1 MWFYESLLSAVL
13 FAGAGLFFKAS
24 SSNSLNSATFFFY
37 LYFIGALVL
46 TIYLYLESKFQISI
60 PIVISGLV
68 IGGSLALGNSLLI
81 SALDKGPISL
91 TSPII
96 NLNIVFLVL
105 AAVIVYG
112 ESITRIQIFLVGLL
126 ILSVLMLSIDPHEE
140 LRIKKRSWYVL
151 VILASVFLAV
161 RNGGLK
167 VTNEIGLDNNIVLF
181 YSYAIPALVFYFMK
195 PRNYLAERQAIFL
208 GGLGGMF
215 SILGMVLYAHA
226 LSAGPASI
234 VIPVFCTYNIFLI
247 IGGYFLFKERL
258 SKVQKLSVCLAVLS
272 SAFLRM
278 V

>member
-24 SSNSLNSATFFFY
+24 SSKSLNSATFFFY
-37 LYFIGALVL
+37 LYFIGTLISAV
-46 TIYLYLESKFQISI
+46 YLFLENKFQFST
-60 PIVISGLV
+60 PIVVSGLV

-81 SALDKGPISL
+81 RALDKGPISL

-105 AAVIVYG
+105 AAVFVYD
-112 ESITRIQIFLVGLL
+112 ETITNIQVVLISWL

-140 LRIKKRSWYVL
+140 LRIKERSWYVL

-167 VTNEIGLDNNIVLF
+167 VTNEMGLDNNVVLF
-181 YSYAIPALVFYFMK
+181 YSYAIPALAFLLIK
-195 PRNYLAERQAIFL
+195 PRSYLLERKALLL
-208 GGLGGMF
+208 GGMGGMF

-234 VIPVFCTYNIFLI
+234 VIPVFCTYNVFLVL
-247 IGGYFLFKERL
+247 GGYFLFKERL
-258 SKVQKLSVCLAVLS
+258 SIIQKLSICLVIFS
-272 SAFLRM
+272 SLFLRIL
-278 V
+278 